1 MSNSSYNVEAGE
13 TAMPGSQQAEKDTQA
28 AIFSSYDWWN
38 HHCLL
43 FRINEQRCDYIEACV
58 DRVFGRGAI
67 KQQEGLDIGCG
78 GGLIC
83 ENLVRRGATVVGI
96 DPSDQALRAAREHII
111 KSGLGHNAWFV
122 QGYAE
127 ALPFASGSFSVITC
141 LDALEHVRDLQATI
155 GEIARVLAPGGVFVF
170 DTINRT
176 FLARLALIWFGERFL
191 RGGGLLP
198 GLHNYQSFIKPG
210 ELRAALTAS
219 GLCVCELKGFMPR
232 LSKGRLTLG
241 PGWFT
246 GISYI
251 GYATKGR

>member
-155 GEIARVLAPGGVFVF
+155 GEIARVLAPAASLSSTPSIAHSSPASRSSGSASVSCAVAACCQGCT
-170 DTINRT
+170 TIRVSSSPENC
-176 FLARLALIWFGERFL
+176 ERPL
-191 RGGGLLP
+191 
-198 GLHNYQSFIKPG
+198 
-210 ELRAALTAS
+210 LRAAFAYAS
-219 GLCVCELKGFMPR
+219 
-232 LSKGRLTLG
+232 
-241 PGWFT
+241 
-246 GISYI
+246 
-251 GYATKGR
+251 